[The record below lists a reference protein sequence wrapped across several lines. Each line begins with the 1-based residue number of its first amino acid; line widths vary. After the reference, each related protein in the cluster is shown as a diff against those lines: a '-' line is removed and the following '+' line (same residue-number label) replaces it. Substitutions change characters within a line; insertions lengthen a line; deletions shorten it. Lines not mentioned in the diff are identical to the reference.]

1 MDDTIVI
8 RLTIIMIHTAQYN
21 EIILLFFTIL
31 KTSYKITSSIS
42 WFFQLT
48 ESNCI
53 IIVCTK
59 VMYLGQFPKFTH
71 DFKMS

>member
-31 KTSYKITSSIS
+31 KTTTKSHQVSLG
-42 WFFQLT
+42 FFT
-48 ESNCI
+48 
-53 IIVCTK
+53 
-59 VMYLGQFPKFTH
+59 
-71 DFKMS
+71 